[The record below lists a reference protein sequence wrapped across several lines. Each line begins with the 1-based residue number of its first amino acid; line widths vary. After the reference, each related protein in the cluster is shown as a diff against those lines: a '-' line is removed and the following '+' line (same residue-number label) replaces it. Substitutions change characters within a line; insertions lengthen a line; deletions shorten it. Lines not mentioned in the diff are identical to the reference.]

1 MKMQDIDS
9 NKELERFFMEMKE
22 NDRKIVVPPFPNQKN
37 PKLWYLIPIG
47 IAASLALGFLF
58 LPHEDQV
65 PSPPTEVIIITL
77 EEDEKNNQQ
86 IRIEEKTYL
95 ETWESPTTSLLTEY

>member
-1 MKMQDIDS
+1 MKMQDNNGD
-9 NKELERFFMEMKE
+9 EDLVQFFQEMKE
-22 NDRKIVVPPFPNQKN
+22 EDRKIPLPPFPNQKN

-47 IAASLALGFLF
+47 IAASLALGFLL

-95 ETWESPTTSLLTEY
+95 ETWESPTTSLLTKF

>member
-1 MKMQDIDS
+1 MKMPDNNS
-9 NKELERFFMEMKE
+9 NKELANFFLEMKE
-22 NDRKIVVPPFPNQKN
+22 KDRKIEIPPFPNQKN

-47 IAASLALGFLF
+47 IAASLALGFLL
-58 LPHEDQV
+58 LPNEDQV

-77 EEDEKNNQQ
+77 EEDENNNQQ

>member
-1 MKMQDIDS
+1 MKMQDNNSD
-9 NKELERFFMEMKE
+9 KELAGFFLEMKE
-22 NDRKIVVPPFPNQKN
+22 KDRKIEVPPFPKQKN

-47 IAASLALGFLF
+47 IAASLALGFLL
-58 LPHEDQV
+58 LPHENQA
-65 PSPPTEVIIITL
+65 SNPPTEVIIITL

>member
-22 NDRKIVVPPFPNQKN
+22 NDRKIEVPPFPNQKN

-47 IAASLALGFLF
+47 IAASLALGFLL
-58 LPHEDQV
+58 LPQEDQV
-65 PSPPTEVIIITL
+65 PSPPIEVIIITL

>member
-1 MKMQDIDS
+1 MKMQDNNSD
-9 NKELERFFMEMKE
+9 KDLVQFFQEMKE
-22 NDRKIVVPPFPNQKN
+22 QDGKIPLPPFPNQKN

-47 IAASLALGFLF
+47 IAASFALGFF
-58 LPHEDQV
+58 LLPQKDQV

-77 EEDEKNNQQ
+77 EEDEKNNQH